1 MEVNISNNDSIL
13 TSIKKLMGL
22 TEEYD
27 AFDQDILILINSV
40 LFELEQIGV
49 KAKDGFALSDKTSVW
64 SDYSDDDRLLNALKP
79 YIYMKTKLTFDPPTS
94 SGSLDS
100 MNRIIDRFEWR
111 INLYADTGG
120 TINERE

>member
-49 KAKDGFALSDKTSVW
+49 KAKDGFVLSDKTAVW

-94 SGSLDS
+94 SGALDS

-111 INLYADTGG
+111 INLHSDTGG
-120 TINERE
+120 TVND

>member
-13 TSIKKLMGL
+13 TSIKKLIGL

-27 AFDQDILILINSV
+27 AFDQDILIFINSV

-49 KAKDGFALSDKTSVW
+49 KAKDGFSLNDKTAVW

-79 YIYMKTKLTFDPPTS
+79 YIYYKTKLVFDPPAS
-94 SGSLDS
+94 SVAMES
-100 MNRIIDRFEWR
+100 MNKTADRLEWR
-111 INLYADTGG
+111 INLYSDTGG
-120 TINERE
+120 TVND

>member
-49 KAKDGFALSDKTSVW
+49 KAKDGFVLSDKTSVW

-94 SGSLDS
+94 SGALDS

-120 TINERE
+120 SVND

>member
-49 KAKDGFALSDKTSVW
+49 KAKEGFVLSDKTAVW

-94 SGSLDS
+94 SGALDS

-111 INLYADTGG
+111 INLYSDTGG
-120 TINERE
+120 TIND

>member
-49 KAKDGFALSDKTSVW
+49 KAKDGFSLTDKTVVW
-64 SDYSDDDRLLNALKP
+64 SDYSDDDRLLNVLKP

-94 SGSLDS
+94 SGALDS

-111 INLYADTGG
+111 INLYFDTGG
-120 TINERE
+120 TVND

>member
-49 KAKDGFALSDKTSVW
+49 KAKDGFSLTDKTVVW

-94 SGSLDS
+94 SGALES

-111 INLYADTGG
+111 INLYSDTGG
-120 TINERE
+120 TVND

>member
-49 KAKDGFALSDKTSVW
+49 KAKDGFVLSDKTAVW

-94 SGSLDS
+94 SGALDS

-111 INLYADTGG
+111 INLYSDTGG
-120 TINERE
+120 TVND

>member
-27 AFDQDILILINSV
+27 VFDQDILILINSV

-49 KAKDGFALSDKTSVW
+49 KAKEGFVLSDKTAVW

-79 YIYMKTKLTFDPPTS
+79 YIYMKTKLAFDPPTS
-94 SGSLDS
+94 SGALDS

-120 TINERE
+120 TVND

>member
-49 KAKDGFALSDKTSVW
+49 KAKDGFSLSDKTAVW

-94 SGSLDS
+94 SGALDS

-120 TINERE
+120 TVND

>member
-49 KAKDGFALSDKTSVW
+49 KAKDGFSLTDKTVVW
-64 SDYSDDDRLLNALKP
+64 SDYSDDERLLNVLKP
-79 YIYMKTKLTFDPPTS
+79 YIYMKTKVTFDPPTS
-94 SGSLDS
+94 SGALDS

-120 TINERE
+120 SVND

>member
-49 KAKDGFALSDKTSVW
+49 KAKDGFTLSDKTAVW
-64 SDYSDDDRLLNALKP
+64 SDYSDDARLLNALKP

-94 SGSLDS
+94 SGALDS

-120 TINERE
+120 SVND

>member
-49 KAKDGFALSDKTSVW
+49 KAKDGFTLSDKTAVW

-94 SGSLDS
+94 SGALDS

-120 TINERE
+120 TVND

>member
-49 KAKDGFALSDKTSVW
+49 KAKDGFSLTDKTVVW

-94 SGSLDS
+94 SGALDS

-120 TINERE
+120 TVND

>member
-49 KAKDGFALSDKTSVW
+49 KAKEGFVLSDKTAVW

-79 YIYMKTKLTFDPPTS
+79 YIYMKTKLAFDPPTS
-94 SGSLDS
+94 SGALDS

-120 TINERE
+120 TVND

>member
-1 MEVNISNNDSIL
+1 
-13 TSIKKLMGL
+13 MGL

-49 KAKDGFALSDKTSVW
+49 KAKDGFSLTDKTVVW
-64 SDYSDDDRLLNALKP
+64 SDYSDDDRLLNVLKP

-94 SGSLDS
+94 SGALDS
-100 MNRIIDRFEWR
+100 MNRIIDRFEWK
-111 INLYADTGG
+111 INLYSDTGG
-120 TINERE
+120 TVND

>member
-49 KAKDGFALSDKTSVW
+49 KAKDGFSLTDKTSVW
-64 SDYSDDDRLLNALKP
+64 SDYSDDARLLNALKP
-79 YIYMKTKLTFDPPTS
+79 YIYMKTKLTFDPPAS
-94 SGSLDS
+94 SGALDS

-120 TINERE
+120 TVND

>member
-27 AFDQDILILINSV
+27 AFDQDILVLINSV

-49 KAKDGFALSDKTSVW
+49 KSKEGFVLSDKTAVW

-94 SGSLDS
+94 SGALDS

-120 TINERE
+120 AIND

>member
-13 TSIKKLMGL
+13 TSIKKLMGI

-49 KAKDGFALSDKTSVW
+49 KAKEGFVLSDKTAVW
-64 SDYSDDDRLLNALKP
+64 SDYSDDDRLLNVLKP

-94 SGSLDS
+94 SGALDS

-111 INLYADTGG
+111 INLYSDTEG
-120 TINERE
+120 TVND

>member
-49 KAKDGFALSDKTSVW
+49 KAKDGFSLTDKTVVW
-64 SDYSDDDRLLNALKP
+64 SDYSDDDRLLNILKP
-79 YIYMKTKLTFDPPTS
+79 YIYMKTKVTFDPPTS
-94 SGSLDS
+94 SGALDS

-111 INLYADTGG
+111 INLYSDTGG
-120 TINERE
+120 TVND

>member
-49 KAKDGFALSDKTSVW
+49 KAKEGFVLSDKTAVW
-64 SDYSDDDRLLNALKP
+64 SDYSDDDRLLNVLKP

-94 SGSLDS
+94 SGALDS

-111 INLYADTGG
+111 INLYSDTGG
-120 TINERE
+120 TVND

>member
-49 KAKDGFALSDKTSVW
+49 KAKDGFTLSDKTAVW

-79 YIYMKTKLTFDPPTS
+79 YIYMKTKLMFDPPTS
-94 SGSLDS
+94 SGALDS

-120 TINERE
+120 TVND

>member
-1 MEVNISNNDSIL
+1 MEVNISSNDSIL

-49 KAKDGFALSDKTSVW
+49 KAKDGFSLTDKTVVW

-79 YIYMKTKLTFDPPTS
+79 YIYMKTKLAFDPPTS
-94 SGSLDS
+94 SWALDS

-111 INLYADTGG
+111 INLYVDTGG
-120 TINERE
+120 TVND

>member
-49 KAKDGFALSDKTSVW
+49 KAKEGFVLSDKTAVW

-94 SGSLDS
+94 SGALDS

-120 TINERE
+120 SVND

>member
-49 KAKDGFALSDKTSVW
+49 KAKEGCALSDKTAVW

-79 YIYMKTKLTFDPPTS
+79 YIYMKTKLAFDPPTS
-94 SGSLDS
+94 SGALDS
-100 MNRIIDRFEWR
+100 INRIIDRFEWR

-120 TINERE
+120 TVNG

>member
-49 KAKDGFALSDKTSVW
+49 KAKEGFSLTDKTVVW
-64 SDYSDDDRLLNALKP
+64 SDYSDDDRLLNVLKP

-94 SGSLDS
+94 SGALDS

-120 TINERE
+120 SVND

>member
-1 MEVNISNNDSIL
+1 MEVNISNNYSIL

-49 KAKDGFALSDKTSVW
+49 KAKDGFVLSDKTAVW

-94 SGSLDS
+94 SGALDS

-111 INLYADTGG
+111 INLYSDTGG
-120 TINERE
+120 TVND

>member
-49 KAKDGFALSDKTSVW
+49 KAKEGFVLSDKTAVW

-94 SGSLDS
+94 SGALDS

-111 INLYADTGG
+111 INIYADTGG
-120 TINERE
+120 TVND

>member
-49 KAKDGFALSDKTSVW
+49 KAKDGFSLSDKTAVW

-94 SGSLDS
+94 SGALES

-111 INLYADTGG
+111 INLYSDTGG
-120 TINERE
+120 MIND

>member
-49 KAKDGFALSDKTSVW
+49 KAKDGFSLTDKTIVW

-94 SGSLDS
+94 SGALDS

-111 INLYADTGG
+111 INLYSDTGG
-120 TINERE
+120 TVND

>member
-49 KAKDGFALSDKTSVW
+49 KEKDGFALSDKTAVW

-94 SGSLDS
+94 SGALDS

-120 TINERE
+120 TVND

>member
-49 KAKDGFALSDKTSVW
+49 KAKDGFSLTDKTVVW
-64 SDYSDDDRLLNALKP
+64 SDYSDDDRLLNVLKP
-79 YIYMKTKLTFDPPTS
+79 YIYMKTKVTFDPPTS
-94 SGSLDS
+94 SGALDS

-120 TINERE
+120 SIND

>member
-13 TSIKKLMGL
+13 TSIKKLIGL

-49 KAKDGFALSDKTSVW
+49 KAKDGFSLTDKTVVW
-64 SDYSDDDRLLNALKP
+64 SDYSDDDRLLNVLKP

-94 SGSLDS
+94 SGALDS

-111 INLYADTGG
+111 INLYSDTGG
-120 TINERE
+120 TVND

>member
-49 KAKDGFALSDKTSVW
+49 KAKDGFSLTDKTVVW
-64 SDYSDDDRLLNALKP
+64 SDYSDDDRLLNVLKP
-79 YIYMKTKLTFDPPTS
+79 YIYMKTKLSFDPPTS
-94 SGSLDS
+94 SGASDS

-120 TINERE
+120 SVND

>member
-49 KAKDGFALSDKTSVW
+49 KAKDGFTLSDKTAVW

-94 SGSLDS
+94 SGALDS

-111 INLYADTGG
+111 INLYSDTGG
-120 TINERE
+120 TVNG

>member
-49 KAKDGFALSDKTSVW
+49 KAKDGFSLTDKTVVW

-94 SGSLDS
+94 SGALDS

-111 INLYADTGG
+111 INLYSDTGG
-120 TINERE
+120 TINE

>member
-27 AFDQDILILINSV
+27 ACDQDILILINSV

-49 KAKDGFALSDKTSVW
+49 KAKDGFSLTDKTVVW
-64 SDYSDDDRLLNALKP
+64 SDYSDDDRLLNVLKP
-79 YIYMKTKLTFDPPTS
+79 YIYMKTKLAFDPPTS
-94 SGSLDS
+94 SGALDS

-120 TINERE
+120 TVND

>member
-49 KAKDGFALSDKTSVW
+49 KAKDGFVLSDKTAVW

-94 SGSLDS
+94 SGALDS

-120 TINERE
+120 SVND

>member
-49 KAKDGFALSDKTSVW
+49 KAKDGFSLTDKTVVW
-64 SDYSDDDRLLNALKP
+64 SDYSDDDRLLNVLKP
-79 YIYMKTKLTFDPPTS
+79 YIYMKTKVTFDPPTS
-94 SGSLDS
+94 SGALDS

-111 INLYADTGG
+111 INLYSDTGG
-120 TINERE
+120 TVND

>member
-27 AFDQDILILINSV
+27 AFDQDILILINSI

-49 KAKDGFALSDKTSVW
+49 KAKDGFALADKTAVW
-64 SDYSDDDRLLNALKP
+64 SDYSDDNRLLNVLKP
-79 YIYMKTKLTFDPPTS
+79 YIYMKTKLMFDPPTS
-94 SGSLDS
+94 SGALDS

-120 TINERE
+120 TVND